1 MYRKK
6 PFFFIFPLMAMLY
19 SGCSKVA
26 ESPTSNPSSSGIK
39 FYGTNAGNFL
49 ASFEGTADGGYIFGG
64 NTIGS
69 ISEPDQGF
77 IQKCDK
83 SGNVEWYQTYGGQL
97 HDDFYAVHPTS
108 DGGFI
113 AAGGAANLPYVVKAN
128 ANGTEAWH
136 QTFVGMDGD
145 WFYDIKETPDHGF
158 VAVGFII
165 SGTERAFVVKMD
177 ANGNTLWTQPLFAG
191 YSGSYAGSVA
201 IGPNGEI
208 AIAATAPKSTKTTDQ
223 GTYYAAFAY
232 LSASGKVMVSNDVFN
247 SLGVIGNGTYGKL
260 ISTING
266 FFYVVNHET
275 VQDSVLIFKIDF
287 TGKVLW
293 HYPFYASG
301 GVAYDNAIGTQD
313 GGLLVCGNAFDIS
326 GNYSCWLL
334 NTDSSGKKRWDCEV
348 PAKGYYAF
356 AAGVVQ
362 TGNTFGMGVDLSTP
376 SKNRQ
381 SFFGFM
387 TIDQNGKIIENGK

>member
-1 MYRKK
+1 MRTKK
-6 PFFFIFPLMAMLY
+6 ALIVVISFLALF
-19 SGCSKVA
+19 SGCNKVA
-26 ESPTSNPSSSGIK
+26 ESPMSNPSSSGIK
-39 FYGTNAGNFL
+39 FYGINAGNFL
-49 ASFEGTADGGYIFGG
+49 TSFEGTADGGYIFGG

-69 ISEPDQGF
+69 VSKPNQGF
-77 IQKCDK
+77 MQKCDK

-97 HDDFYAVHPTS
+97 HDYFYAVHTTS

-136 QTFVGMDGD
+136 KTFSGMNGD
-145 WFYDIKETPDHGF
+145 WFYDIKETLDNGF
-158 VAVGFII
+158 VAVGFIVN
-165 SGTERAFVVKMD
+165 STERAFVVKMD

-208 AIAATAPKSTKTTDQ
+208 AIAATSPKSTKTIDQ
-223 GTYYAAFAY
+223 GTYYAAFSY

-260 ISTING
+260 INTRNG
-266 FFYVVNHET
+266 FFYVVNKET
-275 VQDSVLIFKIDF
+275 VQDSVLIFYIDF
-287 TGKVLW
+287 TGNVSW
-293 HYPFYASG
+293 HNQFYASG
-301 GVAYDNAIGTQD
+301 GVAYNNAIGTQD
-313 GGLLVCGNAFDIS
+313 GGLLVCGNAIDVS
-326 GNYSCWLL
+326 GNYSSWLL
-334 NTDSSGKKRWDCEV
+334 NTDSTGKKRWDCEV

-362 TGNTFGMGVDLSTP
+362 IGNTFAMGVDLSTP

-387 TIDQNGKIIENGK
+387 TIDQNGKIIENSK